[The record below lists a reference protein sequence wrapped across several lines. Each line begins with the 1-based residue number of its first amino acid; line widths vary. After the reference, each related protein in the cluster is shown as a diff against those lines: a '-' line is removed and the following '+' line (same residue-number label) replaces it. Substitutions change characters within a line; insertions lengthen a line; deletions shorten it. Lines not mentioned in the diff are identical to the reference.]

1 MAVDILLSAQ
11 DFSNRESTR
20 MNAKN
25 EKSKSNRRSTQI
37 DADKFLENRLCD
49 RTTLHLRAFAF
60 ICGSSFIRVHSP
72 FFWFLFIHVYSR
84 SVFEFGCGG
93 LL

>member
-25 EKSKSNRRSTQI
+25 KENKANRRLAQI

-49 RTTLHLRAFAF
+49 CTALHLRASVF
-60 ICGSSFIRVHSP
+60 ICDSSFIRVHSLSIRVHSR
-72 FFWFLFIHVYSR
+72 LF
-84 SVFEFGCGG
+84 
-93 LL
+93 